1 MHIAREGR
9 PWIGGALAL
18 AILAWALGGV
28 VAALVPLL
36 AAGFFVNFFR
46 DPERTPAGEGLL
58 APADGKVVRAEQGR
72 VDVFM
77 NVFDVHVIRA
87 PAAGRVVSMRHVPG
101 RFGHAE
107 REGASLGNERLEI
120 VLATEAGELR
130 LHLIAGLV
138 ARRIVPHV
146 AAGDFVRRAERI
158 GIILFGSRVDCFF
171 PKRWRTSVQ
180 EGARVRAGETV
191 IAAPAVPNG
200 ADDDDT

>member
-18 AILAWALGGV
+18 AILAWALGGM

-36 AAGFFVNFFR
+36 AAGFLVNFFR

-58 APADGKVVRAEQGR
+58 APADGKVVRAEAGR

-101 RFGHAE
+101 RFGHAG

-120 VLATEAGELR
+120 VLATDAGDLR

-146 AAGDFVRRAERI
+146 AVGDRIARGARI

-171 PKRWRTSVQ
+171 PEAWTATVR

-191 IAAPAVPNG
+191 IAAPAAPEDT
-200 ADDDDT
+200 DDDES